1 MMMSGN
7 KQEFVVVG
15 LGEVLWDMLP
25 GGKQLG
31 GAPANFAYHV
41 SQLGAKSYV
50 ASCVGDDNLGRE
62 VLDIVKSRGLDDTY
76 IAVDTEYPTGT
87 VAVKLDENGSPNYVI
102 TETVAWDYIPA
113 TDKLLELA
121 GKCDA
126 VCFGSLAQR
135 ASVSRNTIR
144 SFLTATKPACLR
156 ILDVNL
162 RKPYCENEVVRQMLG
177 LADILKLNDE
187 ELGVVAEISSI
198 SGSESDM
205 LSGLIGEYNL
215 KLVAL
220 TKGAGGS
227 LLYNGCRQSSCEPA
241 KVDVVDTVG
250 AGDVF
255 TAALTMGLLRKQ
267 KLYAIN
273 KFASELA
280 GFVCSQKGAT
290 PEVPERLLSQTFNV

>member
-1 MMMSGN
+1 MMSGN
-7 KQEFVVVG
+7 KQEFVIVG

-41 SQLGAKSYV
+41 SGLGGKSYV
-50 ASCVGDDNLGRE
+50 ASCVGDDDLGRE
-62 VLDIVKSRGLDDTY
+62 VLDIVKNRGLDDTY
-76 IAVDTEYPTGT
+76 IAVDTQYPTGT

-135 ASVSRNTIR
+135 ASVSCNTIR
-144 SFLTATKPACLR
+144 SFLSATKPACLR

-162 RKPYCENEVVRQMLG
+162 RRPFWENEVVRQALG
-177 LADILKLNDE
+177 LADIVKLNDE

-198 SGSESDM
+198 SGSESDI
-205 LSGLIGEYNL
+205 LSGLKDKYNL

-227 LLYNGCRQSSCEPA
+227 LLYNGSRQSSCEAA

-250 AGDVF
+250 AGDAF
-255 TAALTMGLLRKQ
+255 TAALTMGLLGEQ
-267 KLYAIN
+267 KLDAIN

-290 PEVPERLLSQTFNV
+290 PKVPERLLSQNFNI